1 MKIDL
6 DRMGFIHL
14 LSGTEPD
21 SGMVEVLEKEH
32 YGYMEDGSWVW
43 DKDILRRMTCAD
55 MRQLYMQIWQ
65 AV

>member
-1 MKIDL
+1 
-6 DRMGFIHL
+6 
-14 LSGTEPD
+14 
-21 SGMVEVLEKEH
+21 MVEVLEKEH

-55 MRQLYMQIWQ
+55 MRQLYMQIRQ